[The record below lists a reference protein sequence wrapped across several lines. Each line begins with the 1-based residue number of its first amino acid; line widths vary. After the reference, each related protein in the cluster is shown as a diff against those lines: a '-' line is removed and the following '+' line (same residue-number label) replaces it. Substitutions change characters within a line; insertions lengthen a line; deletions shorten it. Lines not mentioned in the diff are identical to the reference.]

1 MYNIV
6 ELGGTVNGNFRR
18 NIFTEIDKIEETIK
32 KIGFNGDIYQTVYKY
47 ENNKSDECNFIAP
60 LYFDLDIDDIENN
73 YGKIK
78 IDLMLVIRQLCT
90 MFYLNEDD
98 IEIYFSGSKG
108 FHIIINENI
117 FGFEG
122 SRDLNKDLK
131 LIALKLKTFTV
142 NKTIDTKIYDYKR
155 LFRIVNSINHK
166 TGLYKVPITIDK
178 IRNMTF
184 NQLKEYAKKPKQ
196 TTNKEYSLN
205 EKAKEVFFE
214 TVEEIRA
221 DNKRHVNM
229 RIAKEFIKKK
239 QMLPCVKY
247 ILQNGARKGQRNN
260 TMIALASALF
270 QIESDYDEVFE
281 IIKTWNETKCDEPLP
296 ENEVD
301 ATVRSAHRIVSSGRI
316 YGCTAFME
324 LDLCVKDCPIYKD

>member
-6 ELGGTVNGNFRR
+6 ELGGVVNGNFRR
-18 NIFTEIDKIEETIK
+18 NVFTEIDKIDEAIK
-32 KIGFNGDIYQTVYKY
+32 KTGFNGDIYQTIYRY
-47 ENNKSDECNFIAP
+47 ETSKSDECNFIAP

-78 IDLMLVIRQLCT
+78 IDLMLMIRQLCT
-90 MFYLNEDD
+90 MFDLSEND

-131 LIALKLKTFTV
+131 LIALKLKTFTI
-142 NKTIDTKIYDYKR
+142 NKTVDTKIYDYKR
-155 LFRIVNSINHK
+155 LFRMVNSINHK
-166 TGLYKVPITIDK
+166 TGLYKVPITIEQ
-178 IRNMTF
+178 IRQMNF
-184 NQLKEYAKKPKQ
+184 EQLKEYAKEPKEII
-196 TTNKEYSLN
+196 NKEYSLN
-205 EKAKEVFFE
+205 KKAKETFFE
-214 TVEEIRA
+214 VVEEIRA

-229 RIAKEFIKKK
+229 RVAKEFIKKK

-281 IIKTWNETKCDEPLP
+281 TIKTWNETKCDEPLP

-301 ATVRSAHRIVSSGRI
+301 ATVRSAYRIVSSGRI

-324 LDLCVKDCPIYKD
+324 LDLCVKNCPIYKD

>member
-229 RIAKEFIKKK
+229 RVAKEFIKKK

>member
-6 ELGGTVNGNFRR
+6 ELGGTVNGNFKR
-18 NIFTEIDKIEETIK
+18 NVFTEIDKVEETIK
-32 KIGFNGDIYQTVYKY
+32 KIGFNGDIYQTIYRY
-47 ENNKSDECNFIAP
+47 ETNKSDECNFIAP
-60 LYFDLDIDDIENN
+60 LYFDLDIDDIEEN

-78 IDLMLVIRQLCT
+78 IDLMLLVRQLCT
-90 MFYLNEDD
+90 MFSLNESD

-108 FHIIINENI
+108 FHIIINEDI

-122 SRDLNKDLK
+122 NRDLNKDLK
-131 LIALKLKTFTV
+131 LIALKLKTFTI
-142 NKTIDTKIYDYKR
+142 NKTVDTKIYDYKR
-155 LFRIVNSINHK
+155 LFRMVNSINHK

-178 IRNMTF
+178 IRMMTF
-184 NQLKEYAKKPKQ
+184 NDLKEYAKEPKEVIK
-196 TTNKEYSLN
+196 KEYKLN
-205 EKAKEVFFE
+205 EKAKEKFIE

-229 RIAKEFIKKK
+229 KMAKEFIKKK

-270 QIESDYDEVFE
+270 QIESDFDEVHE

-296 ENEVD
+296 ANEVY
-301 ATVRSAHRIVSSGRI
+301 ATVNSAYRIVSSGRI

-324 LDLCVKDCPIYKD
+324 LELCVKNCPIYKD